1 MGFYYFFKL
10 RYRGIRFVIK
20 DFMIKELIMSKRMLK
35 EKGFVLIV
43 LNISVFGY
51 YIKYSIVYIWKK
63 KGYLYWILWIWI

>member
-1 MGFYYFFKL
+1 MFMVFFYYFFKL

-51 YIKYSIVYIWKK
+51 YIKYSIVYI
-63 KGYLYWILWIWI
+63 